1 MIKILHITPD
11 FNYSCGR
18 SKLVFNYLKY
28 FGNNKNYETHF
39 ITNGGDSLG
48 RLNDI
53 PSLKFKRF
61 EFSTGYKNIFY
72 YGKFYTH
79 LKEYIINNKIDL
91 IHTHHRFPEMV
102 SVKIGLQLNVKTILS
117 THGFTKGYTNISFRS
132 DKIISVSRTM
142 TDYLIEIFKVN
153 GDKIITLYN
162 PAEPISESS
171 ANFSEMYQEQKK
183 VIGNNKVLLFV
194 GRMNFEKGVDSL
206 LNAFDRV
213 SSEYENVILITAGQM
228 NNSLKKNHSI
238 VNNKKIINISPQKDI
253 GHLYSL
259 ADIVI
264 LPSRSDSFPYVMLEA
279 GIFKKSFIGGNTGG
293 IAEFIENGKNGFL
306 IDPENPEHLAEKILY
321 LLNNPDVGEKLGENL
336 HQKVKELCDYNS
348 YFSQVEKIYNELI
361 EAE

>member
-39 ITNGGDSLG
+39 ITNGGDSLD

-53 PSLKFKRF
+53 PSLKFQEF

-72 YGKFYTH
+72 YRKFYTH
-79 LKEYIINNKIDL
+79 LKEYIIKNKIDL
-91 IHTHHRFPEMV
+91 IHTHHRFPEMI
-102 SVKIGLQLNVKTILS
+102 SVKMGLQLNVKTILS

-132 DKIISVSRTM
+132 DKIISVSLSM

-162 PAEPISESS
+162 PAESISESS
-171 ANFSEMYQEQKK
+171 AKFTEIYQEQKRA
-183 VIGNNKVLLFV
+183 IGNSKVLLFV
-194 GRMNFEKGVDSL
+194 GRRNFEKGVDTL

-213 SSEYENVILITAGQM
+213 SSEHDNLTLIIVGQM
-228 NNSLKKNHSI
+228 NENSTKIHSV
-238 VNNKKIINISPQKDI
+238 VNTKKIINISPQRDI
-253 GHLYSL
+253 SHLYSL

-264 LPSRSDSFPYVMLEA
+264 LPSRTDSFPYVMLEA
-279 GIFKKSFIGGNTGG
+279 GTFKKPFVGGNTGG
-293 IAEFIENGKNGFL
+293 ISEFIEDGKNGL
-306 IDPENPEHLAEKILY
+306 LVDPENPERLADKIIY
-321 LLNNPDVGEKLGENL
+321 LLNNPDVGKKLGENL
-336 HQKVKELCDYNS
+336 YHKVKQFCDYNS
-348 YFSQVEKIYNELI
+348 YFSQVEKIYKELV
-361 EAE
+361 EVE

>member
-28 FGNNKNYETHF
+28 FGNNENYETHF
-39 ITNGGDSLG
+39 ITNGGDSLD
-48 RLNDI
+48 RLDDI
-53 PSLKFKRF
+53 PSLKFQEY

-72 YGKFYTH
+72 YRKFYTH

-102 SVKIGLQLNVKTILS
+102 SVKIDLQLNVKTILS
-117 THGFTKGYTNISFRS
+117 THGFIKGYTNISFRS
-132 DKIISVSRTM
+132 DKIISVSRSM

-162 PAEPISESS
+162 PAELISECS
-171 ANFSEMYQEQKK
+171 ANFSEIYQEQKR

-194 GRMNFEKGVDSL
+194 GRMNFEKGVDTL
-206 LNAFDRV
+206 LNAFERV
-213 SSEYENVILITAGQM
+213 SSEHDNVTLLTAGQM
-228 NNSLKKNHSI
+228 NESLKKNHSV
-238 VNNKKIINISPQKDI
+238 VNNKKIINISPQRDI
-253 GHLYSL
+253 SYLYSL

-264 LPSRSDSFPYVMLEA
+264 LPSRTDSFPYVMLEA
-279 GIFKKSFIGGNTGG
+279 GQFKKPFIGGNTGG
-293 IAEFIENGKNGFL
+293 IAEFIEDGKNGL
-306 IDPENPEHLAEKILY
+306 LVDPENPEQLAKKIIY
-321 LLNNPDVGEKLGENL
+321 LLNNPDIGKKLGENL

-348 YFSQVEKIYNELI
+348 YFSQVENIYKELI